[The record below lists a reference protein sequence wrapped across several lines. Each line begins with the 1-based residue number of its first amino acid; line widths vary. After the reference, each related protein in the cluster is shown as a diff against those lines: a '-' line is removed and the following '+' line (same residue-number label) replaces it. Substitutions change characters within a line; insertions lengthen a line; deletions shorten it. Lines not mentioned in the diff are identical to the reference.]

1 MKGLEMFEGIYD
13 EEVDHVTG
21 KLERVLKPILHCKA
35 NCRIIVDDDVRLK
48 GINMMVLTANR
59 YTDRSL
65 LTGRTIWDMGKQVEE
80 NGKKVLAIVLRSS
93 KYRAASLPSGEQ
105 WEDYLK
111 FCRYKMAKEVQES
124 KKKSRQTKVQWKVQ
138 WQQPQQWKE
147 DLTPTTMLVARLQ
160 VLLLL

>member
-1 MKGLEMFEGIYD
+1 VLGLAEKFMKGLEMF
-13 EEVDHVTG
+13 
-21 KLERVLKPILHCKA
+21 ERVLKPILHCKA

-124 KKKSRQTKVQWKVQ
+124 KKKVDRQRYNGKFNGNNHNNG
-138 WQQPQQWKE
+138 
-147 DLTPTTMLVARLQ
+147 RRI
-160 VLLLL
+160 